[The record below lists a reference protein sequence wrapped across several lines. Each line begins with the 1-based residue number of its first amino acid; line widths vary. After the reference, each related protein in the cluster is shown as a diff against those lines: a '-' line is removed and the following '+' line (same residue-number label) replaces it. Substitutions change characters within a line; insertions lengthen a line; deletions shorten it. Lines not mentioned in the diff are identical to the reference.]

1 MTYEYRNQGIMNI
14 ILHPVNI
21 INRKLDSV
29 VKSAPFFFQN
39 IGLRYFNC
47 KVFFFSVKITSYS
60 YIQINLL
67 LEDELFFKI
76 FF

>member
-1 MTYEYRNQGIMNI
+1 MNI

-39 IGLRYFNC
+39 IGLRYFNS
-47 KVFFFSVKITSYS
+47 KYSFFQLK
-60 YIQINLL
+60 
-67 LEDELFFKI
+67 
-76 FF
+76 